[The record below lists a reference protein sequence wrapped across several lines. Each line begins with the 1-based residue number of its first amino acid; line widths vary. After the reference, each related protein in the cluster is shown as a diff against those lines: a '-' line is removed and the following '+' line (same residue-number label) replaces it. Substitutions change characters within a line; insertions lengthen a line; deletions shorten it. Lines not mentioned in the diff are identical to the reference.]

1 MAAVFVPLRRGIREL
16 SGKTSSVRFP
26 FHRQYVQIFH
36 FQTREILRR
45 QERLIARVL
54 VLFTCVRS
62 RSRQFHPRE
71 RTPGQNG
78 RTSGKNENQPEISDD
93 VSKVRMI
100 VRPLGFTVLVCDPN
114 INLLK
119 IRICLE
125 VLKMINITIEKE
137 AGGKLISAKNHLGLV
152 WL

>member
-1 MAAVFVPLRRGIREL
+1 M
-16 SGKTSSVRFP
+16 
-26 FHRQYVQIFH
+26 
-36 FQTREILRR
+36 
-45 QERLIARVL
+45 
-54 VLFTCVRS
+54 FTCVRS

-78 RTSGKNENQPEISDD
+78 RTTGKNENQPEISDD
-93 VSKVRMI
+93 VSKLRMI
-100 VRPLGFTVLVCDPN
+100 VRPLGVTVLVCDPN

>member
-1 MAAVFVPLRRGIREL
+1 
-16 SGKTSSVRFP
+16 
-26 FHRQYVQIFH
+26 
-36 FQTREILRR
+36 
-45 QERLIARVL
+45 
-54 VLFTCVRS
+54 
-62 RSRQFHPRE
+62 
-71 RTPGQNG
+71 
-78 RTSGKNENQPEISDD
+78 
-93 VSKVRMI
+93 MI

-137 AGGKLISAKNHLGLV
+137 AGGKLISAKSHLGLV